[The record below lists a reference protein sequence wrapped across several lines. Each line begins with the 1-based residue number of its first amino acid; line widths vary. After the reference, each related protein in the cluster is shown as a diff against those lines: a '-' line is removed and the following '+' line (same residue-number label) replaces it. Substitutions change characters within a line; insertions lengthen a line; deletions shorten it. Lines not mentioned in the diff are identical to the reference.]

1 MEKFTTLTAVAA
13 PLLLSNIDTD
23 TIIPMARYVT
33 AEREAMHEF
42 AFEPL
47 RFHADGSEN
56 LEFVLNQPQF
66 RGAEILL
73 SGPNFGCGSSR
84 ESAVWALAGL
94 GIRVIIAPS
103 FGGIFYANCFQ
114 SGLLPVILPQPVIEE
129 FAAKAEADPEGAK
142 LIVDLEYCSVGALE
156 RTPVQ
161 FEIEPFRRAQ
171 LLGGLDDIGM
181 TMTREAEIAEF
192 QKQDQQ
198 RRAWIYL

>member
-1 MEKFTTLTAVAA
+1 MEKFTTLTAAAA

-33 AEREAMHEF
+33 AEREVMHEF

-47 RFHADGSEN
+47 RFLSDGSEN
-56 LEFVLNQPQF
+56 PEFVLNRPRF

-73 SGPNFGCGSSR
+73 TGPNFGCGSSR

-114 SGLLPVILPQPVIEE
+114 SGLLPVVLRQPLIEE
-129 FAAKAEADPEGAK
+129 LAARVEIDPQGAK
-142 LIVDLEYCSVGALE
+142 LSVDLEECTVRAPE
-156 RTPVQ
+156 WEPVR

-171 LLGGLDDIGM
+171 LLGGLDDIGL
-181 TMTREAEIAEF
+181 TKTHEAEIVEF

-198 RRAWIYL
+198 RRVWIYL